1 MGVPQ
6 FPAWVSRQ
14 SSPVFLRQ
22 VGVPEFVPP
31 NAVGVPEFPE
41 CGGCPRISR
50 IPLARI
56 AWNCA
61 YEWVSPN
68 PAWVSPSPRFVI
80 RMRWVS
86 QNFAGGCPRI
96 PEFLT
101 MGGHA
106 RWVSHNSLRGFPDI
120 LRRYFCAS
128 WVSQNL
134 CPSRICAPECGGCP
148 TTFTLRMTPGEA
160 WVSWNCADG
169 WVSHNLV
176 GVPQCPGF
184 FCASGRVTLAPGWL
198 WSLKFRHQ
206 SVFFS
211 SP

>member
-1 MGVPQ
+1 M
-6 FPAWVSRQ
+6 
-14 SSPVFLRQ
+14 
-22 VGVPEFVPP
+22 GVPEFLSGWGGCDGCPTIP
-31 NAVGVPEFPE
+31 CVGFPTFLAGIPAPGGCPRICAPE

-134 CPSRICAPECGGCP
+134 CP
-148 TTFTLRMTPGEA
+148 RMR
-160 WVSWNCADG
+160 
-169 WVSHNLV
+169 WVSHNFQEFVPPNAV
-176 GVPQCPGF
+176 GVPQLSGF
-184 FCASGRVTLAPGWL
+184 FCASGRGKLAPGWL

-206 SVFFS
+206 RVFFS